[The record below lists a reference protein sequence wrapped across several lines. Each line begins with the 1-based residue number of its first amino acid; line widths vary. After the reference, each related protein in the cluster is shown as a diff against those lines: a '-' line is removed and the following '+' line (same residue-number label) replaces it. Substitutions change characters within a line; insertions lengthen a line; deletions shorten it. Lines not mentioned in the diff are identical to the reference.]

1 MLIPM
6 AVQVKEYGVRPR
18 RCLHVGA
25 HLAEEAPAYFRAGAR
40 DFWWIEA
47 NEEKERPL
55 SKALRRARGN
65 HQLTIAAV
73 TSPDK
78 AGKGT
83 LHLADNGQSTSL
95 LEPGT
100 HLVHH
105 DTVHFVGERQVTTT
119 TIDALGGE
127 AFAPDYLALDI
138 QGAELDA
145 LRGATDTLASVRWV
159 YSEVNT
165 EAVYKGCALLDE
177 MDAFLGGLGFARMV
191 TSMAGDAGWGDAL
204 YTRKVTR

>member
-1 MLIPM
+1 MLISMP
-6 AVQVKEYGVRPR
+6 VQRQFGVRPKR
-18 RCLHVGA
+18 VLHVGA

-65 HQLTIAAV
+65 HQVTIAAV

-78 AGKGT
+78 VGKGT

-105 DTVHFVGERQVTTT
+105 DTVHFIGERQVVTT

-127 AFAPDYLALDI
+127 AFAPDYMALDI

-145 LRGATDTLASVRWV
+145 LRGASNTLASVRWV

-165 EAVYKGCALLDE
+165 EGVYKGCALLDE
-177 MDAFLGGLGFARMV
+177 VDDFLGGLGFARMV

-204 YTRKVTR
+204 FIRKVIR